1 MNNRE
6 APILAA
12 VVLMIAFAFMWPSDA
27 RAERTEIDFNAS
39 WKFKELDDPAYK
51 TVDYDDSDW
60 TVLNV
65 PHDYIYE
72 NGVSVDGS
80 QKQFGGYHGGG
91 IAWYRKHFSLDNIE
105 AAKTTLEFDGVYM
118 NSEVWINGHY
128 LGGRPYGYISFR
140 FDISDYLR
148 DGDNVISVRVD
159 NELQPSARW
168 YHPGGI
174 YAPVRLIRT
183 DPTHIEFNSLFVRTP
198 TVSEA
203 GATLDVSFSLAG
215 PDGGDDTFSATLE
228 LVDESGAVVASETQS
243 VANGNVEFVG
253 VEVDKPRLWS
263 PDTPSLYDLEVSLI
277 ERGKPVDAITRKIG
291 FREVRWDTE
300 TGFWLNG
307 KNVKLQGVSEHW
319 EGGPVGGAW
328 TKPLLKWKLS
338 LLKEMGVNAVRVGHN
353 PYPPMFY
360 DLCDELGLMVMD
372 EIFDG
377 WLQKAEHDYGAHH
390 FDQWWKVDIK
400 EWVTRDRNHPSIIIY
415 SVGNETHGDVA
426 RDLVK
431 EVKKYDPTRLVTS
444 GSAGTEAME
453 VAGENGKSET
463 RYYLENVRFDKPF
476 VSTEAPHTWQTR
488 GYYKTQTWW
497 RDGPLP
503 VTYPLP
509 DLTEDEIFHYE
520 WTNPK
525 NWANRKQHFNSS
537 YDNATVR
544 ISARKHWEKTR
555 DLPYYSGHFR
565 WTGFDYH
572 GESGLA
578 HGGWPFILF
587 MGGTLDVAGFKKDL
601 FYFYQ
606 SQYTEDPMLHILPS
620 WTHPRMARGT
630 EIPVWVYSNL
640 DEVELL
646 LNGRSLGRNKPGKI
660 AEEMQAEWRVPWEPG
675 QLTAISFQSGKEVL
689 RKTLGTAEAPT
700 QLEHRL
706 DTITTGAAEDT
717 VYVVSSQSADRN
729 GEFYPYASNKVF
741 YQVSD
746 GLRIMS
752 LENGSPVDHTNRTS
766 SDYRAMFMG
775 KTRAFIEPRRNGRP
789 RVVTIG
795 SIMGDES
802 LHLSDRVSI
811 DVQRFDMGASA
822 ASDGGFEIYYSV
834 NEPISAQSRAV
845 YAGPIRVQEGDTV
858 YVAAVTDDTTLL
870 EMEQRFGKGTGL
882 FWGDKSSARMWAGK
896 GVALHAEWATLEGAR
911 ENNVGRFFK
920 GTGYADFEGQEGSLY
935 WEHENDGDNGPYK
948 LGIRYAHANERSN
961 LPMLLTVNGDEIAV
975 VKFESTGSWT
985 HNWKVNSIE
994 ANLIN
999 GTNRIELKSV
1009 GESAPNIDQIGID

>member
-1 MNNRE
+1 MNNQRS
-6 APILAA
+6 PILAA
-12 VVLMIAFAFMWPSDA
+12 VIFIAAFACTWSCGA
-27 RAERTEIDFNAS
+27 HGERTEIDFTAN
-39 WKFKELDDPAYK
+39 WKFKEFDDPAYK
-51 TVDYDDSDW
+51 SVEYDDSGWKLLD
-60 TVLNV
+60 V

-72 NGVSVDGS
+72 NGVSEGGS

-91 IAWYRKHFSLDNIE
+91 IAWYRKHFSLDEIDV
-105 AAKTTLEFDGVYM
+105 ARTVLEFDGVYM
-118 NSEVWINGHY
+118 NSEVWINGHH

-140 FDISDYLR
+140 FDISDHLR
-148 DGDNVISVRVD
+148 EGNNVISVRVD
-159 NELQPSARW
+159 NEMQPSARW

-183 DPTHIEFNSLFVRTP
+183 NPAHIEFNSLFVRTP

-203 GATLDVSFSLAG
+203 GATLDISFSLAG
-215 PDGGDDTFSATLE
+215 IKGHGDTFAAKIK
-228 LVDESGAVVASETQS
+228 LVDESGDVVVSETQT
-243 VANGNVEFVG
+243 VENGDVEFVG
-253 VEVDKPRLWS
+253 VEIEEPSLWS
-263 PDTPSLYDLEVSLI
+263 PDTPTLYDLEVSLL
-277 ERGKPVDAITRKIG
+277 EGGRPVDAIQREIG
-291 FREVRWDTE
+291 IRHIRWDTE
-300 TGFWLNG
+300 TGFWLNHE
-307 KNVKLQGVSEHW
+307 NVKLKGVSEHY

-377 WLQKAEHDYGAHH
+377 WIQKAEHDYGAHH
-390 FDQWWKVDIK
+390 FDKWWKDDIK

-426 RDLVK
+426 SDLVK
-431 EVKKYDPTRLVTS
+431 EVKKYDATRLVTS
-444 GSAGTEAME
+444 GSAGTDVME
-453 VAGENGKSET
+453 VAGVNGKSET
-463 RYYLENVRFDKPF
+463 KEFLENRRFDKPF

-509 DLTEDEIFHYE
+509 DLTEEEIFHYE
-520 WTNPK
+520 WTDPK

-544 ISARKHWEKTR
+544 VSARKHWEKTR

-587 MGGTLDVAGFKKDL
+587 MGGALDVAGFKKDL
-601 FYFYQ
+601 FYFCQ
-606 SQYTEDPMLHILPS
+606 SQWTEEPMLHILPS
-620 WTHPRMARGT
+620 WTHPRMDAGT

-640 DEVELL
+640 DEIELL
-646 LNGRSLGRNKPGKI
+646 LNGRSLGRDKPGKM

-675 QLTAISFQSGKEVL
+675 ELTAIGYRSGREAL
-689 RKTLGTAEAPT
+689 RKTLRTAEAPT
-700 QLEHRL
+700 QLINKL
-706 DTITTGAAEDT
+706 DTITTGAAKDT
-717 VYVVSSQSADRN
+717 VHVVSTQSADRN

-741 YQVSD
+741 YQVGD

-775 KTRAFIEPRRNGRP
+775 KTRAFIEPRYNDKSQ
-789 RVVTIG
+789 VVTVG
-795 SIMGDES
+795 SIIGDES
-802 LHLSDRVSI
+802 LYGSDLVSI
-811 DVQRFDMGASA
+811 DVQRFEIGTNNTLEDA
-822 ASDGGFEIYYSV
+822 ATIYYSLNQPV
-834 NEPISAQSRAV
+834 TKKSGSLYSEPFSVRD
-845 YAGPIRVQEGDTV
+845 GDTV
-858 YVAAVTDDTTLL
+858 YASVVVDQTIILKMD
-870 EMEQRFGKGTGL
+870 QRFGKGTGL
-882 FWGDKSSARMWAGK
+882 FWGDKTSARMWAGK
-896 GVALHAEWATLEGAR
+896 GVALHAEWATLDGAT

-920 GTGYADFEGQEGSLY
+920 GTGYADFKGQEGSLH
-935 WEHENDGDNGPYK
+935 WSHENDGDNGMYK
-948 LGIRYAHANERSN
+948 LGIRYAHDDQRSS
-961 LPMLLTVNGDEIAV
+961 LPMLLTVNGEEIGV
-975 VKFESTGSWT
+975 VEFEPTGSWT
-985 HNWKVNSIE
+985 HSWKVISID
-994 ANLIN
+994 ANLVN
-999 GTNRIELKSV
+999 GTNRIELKTTEKS
-1009 GESAPNIDQIGID
+1009 GPHIDQIGID